1 VQEVR
6 DAVGE
11 LLAQTGTT
19 FVVVEHRVD
28 VWLDLVDR
36 IVVLQPGGGVLA
48 DGAPAAVFAEHGR
61 SLAEEGVWVPDR
73 PPPLPT
79 RIPDPRRVA
88 DPLLSASGLAV
99 ARPGV
104 APAAAGI
111 DTQIGQGAC
120 LAVVGP
126 NGAGKSTLGLTM
138 AGLLAPAA
146 GRVAAG
152 PQLLASGAAPRRRAG
167 VARRLSPAEPW
178 SWRSGDLLTRI
189 GMVFQDPEHQ
199 FLTPTVRSEL
209 MHGPRRAGVG
219 EREADARAEELMGR
233 LRLSALA
240 EANPFTLSGGEKRR
254 LSVASALATRPNV
267 LVLDEPTFGQDSRT
281 WAEVVA
287 IIADLLTDGVGAL
300 LVTHDDHVVGAL
312 ADTVLTLPVTVPAG
326 APR

>member
-1 VQEVR
+1 
-6 DAVGE
+6 
-11 LLAQTGTT
+11 
-19 FVVVEHRVD
+19 
-28 VWLDLVDR
+28 
-36 IVVLQPGGGVLA
+36 
-48 DGAPAAVFAEHGR
+48 
-61 SLAEEGVWVPDR
+61 
-73 PPPLPT
+73 
-79 RIPDPRRVA
+79 
-88 DPLLSASGLAV
+88 
-99 ARPGV
+99 
-104 APAAAGI
+104 
-111 DTQIGQGAC
+111 
-120 LAVVGP
+120 
-126 NGAGKSTLGLTM
+126 
-138 AGLLAPAA
+138 
-146 GRVAAG
+146 
-152 PQLLASGAAPRRRAG
+152 
-167 VARRLSPAEPW
+167 
-178 SWRSGDLLTRI
+178 
-189 GMVFQDPEHQ
+189 MVFQDPEHQ